1 MSGSTAKTGVTY
13 AGKNTWHIVKAGPLR
28 GPNVCLSHVFLCGR
42 WAASGKLNVAQMA
55 PTGRAEICV
64 TCERLSDRHED
75 EATHI
80 PRTMCQVSN
89 S

>member
-28 GPNVCLSHVFLCGR
+28 GPNVGLFHVFLCGR
-42 WAASGKLNVAQMA
+42 WAASDKLNVAHGA

-64 TCERLSDRHED
+64 TCGRVSERHED
-75 EATHI
+75 EAALI
-80 PRTMCQVSN
+80 PADDVSGIE
-89 S
+89 